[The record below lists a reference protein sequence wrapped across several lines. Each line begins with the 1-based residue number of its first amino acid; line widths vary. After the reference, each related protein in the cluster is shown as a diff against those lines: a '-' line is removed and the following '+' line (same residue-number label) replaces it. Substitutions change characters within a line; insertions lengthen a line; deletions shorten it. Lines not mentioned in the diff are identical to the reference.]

1 MTKNLTKNAEAYK
14 SYKVVVEGKTIAT
27 CVSGSTKVAT
37 ADNAGNIETLKDGTA
52 KITVTTTD
60 KKKVTLTL
68 KVTDPYLP
76 TKVAVAQG
84 TALTVNLDEPV
95 TLKAALTPET
105 ARTALTW
112 TSGSKAVATIDDAG
126 LVTPL
131 KPGKTTVTVK
141 TANNKKATIKLTVVD
156 PHVPTGVTIS
166 NGAALTVNL
175 GEKLALNAVVAPAAA
190 KQEVTWTTSSK
201 TIAAVDEKGVVSLL
215 KTGKATITAKTY
227 NNKKATIK
235 LTVIDPYVPTGVTIQ
250 NGAALTV
257 NVGDK
262 LALNAVVA
270 PAAAKQQVTW
280 STSSK
285 AIAAVDEK
293 GVVSLLKTG
302 KATITAKTYNNK
314 KATIKLTVIDPY
326 VPTGVTIS
334 NGAALTLY
342 EGETAQLRAVV
353 APSTARQGVTWTSGS
368 QKVAAVDAGGFVT
381 ALKAGTT
388 KITVKTTNSK
398 KATITVTVKK
408 GSRPLMAMMEDA
420 DAEITAPDAEV
431 YEAAP
436 EAVVEASIEAPVE
449 ELELELEY

>member
-235 LTVIDPYVPTGVTIQ
+235 LTVIDPYVPTGVTI
-250 NGAALTV
+250 
-257 NVGDK
+257 
-262 LALNAVVA
+262 
-270 PAAAKQQVTW
+270 
-280 STSSK
+280 
-285 AIAAVDEK
+285 
-293 GVVSLLKTG
+293 
-302 KATITAKTYNNK
+302 
-314 KATIKLTVIDPY
+314 
-326 VPTGVTIS
+326 S